1 LEKQKHETMN
11 TTLTNTNIDRLFE
24 KQTERY
30 HKYPNPTYKERL
42 SNLRKLEKV
51 VLENREAIQEAIHQ
65 DFKKAPTES
74 DFTEILPTVLEI
86 RHAIKKLKSWMKPKK
101 VGMPLVLFGTSAKTI
116 TEPKGV
122 CLIISPWNY
131 PFLLAFSPL
140 VYALAAG
147 NNAIIKPSEL
157 TPNTSSL
164 IKKMIGQTFE
174 KDQVTVVEGAV
185 EEATSLLE
193 KPFNHIFFTGSPAVG
208 KVVMKAASKH
218 LTSVTL
224 ELGGKSP
231 VIVDQTADVE
241 DAAEKIAWGKLMNNG
256 QTCISPDYLL
266 VHKSVKSDLIKAIQD
281 KVGKYYDPTE
291 QGIEK
296 SPDYCRMVNQKH
308 FERVANLIGD
318 ALDKGAKMPLGG
330 KTQGEENFIEPTL
343 LDEVPAEAQIMEEE
357 IFGPI
362 MPILSFNT
370 LEEAVQIIRK
380 KAKPLSLYIF
390 SRSKKNQ
397 KYLLKNTTAGGTTIN
412 DVILHIA
419 HNDLPFGGVNNSGI
433 GKTHGKY
440 GYSEFSNERAVL
452 KQRVGLTSVKPFYP
466 PYNANVKKMIDL
478 LLKWM

>member
-1 LEKQKHETMN
+1 MEKAKHETMH
-11 TTLTNTNIDRLFE
+11 TTATKTNIDQLFE
-24 KQTERY
+24 KQTRRY
-30 HKYPNPTYKERL
+30 YKKPNPDYKER
-42 SNLRKLEKV
+42 STNLKKLEKA
-51 VLENREAIQEAIHQ
+51 VLAYREEIQQAIFK

-101 VGMPLVLFGTSAKTI
+101 VGMPLVLFGTQAKTV

-147 NNAIIKPSEL
+147 NNVIIKPSEL
-157 TPNTSSL
+157 TPNTSEI
-164 IKKMIGQTFE
+164 IKRIVEETFE
-174 KDQVTVVEGAV
+174 ADHVSVVEGAV
-185 EEATSLLE
+185 DEASALLE

-208 KVVMKAASKH
+208 KIVMKAASKH

-231 VIVDQTADVE
+231 VIVDQTADLE
-241 DAAEKIAWGKLMNNG
+241 DAAEKITWGKLMNNG

-266 VHKSVKSDLIKAIQD
+266 VHHSLKDKLISAIQNNI
-281 KVGKYYDPTE
+281 KKYYNKE
-291 QGIEK
+291 GKGIES
-296 SPDYCRMVNQKH
+296 SPDYCRIVNRKH
-308 FERVANLIGD
+308 YERISHLIGD
-318 ALDKGAKMPLGG
+318 ALDRGASMPLGG
-330 KTQGEENFIEPTL
+330 RTLGEDNFIEPTL
-343 LDEVPAEAQIMEEE
+343 IDQVPEDAQIMEEE
-357 IFGPI
+357 IFGPVLPVI
-362 MPILSFNT
+362 SFT
-370 LEEAVQIIRK
+370 SLEETVNIIRK
-380 KAKPLSLYIF
+380 KEKPLSLYIF
-390 SRSKKNQ
+390 SKNKKNQ

-440 GYSEFSNERAVL
+440 GYLEFSNERAVL

-466 PYNANVKKMIDL
+466 PYNTNVKKMIDL